1 MSKPYK
7 KHCSTSKKICE
18 LCGIKPRVIQDYE
31 LNDIELYPNFL
42 EPENFF
48 KLMKIKISQ
57 GFYQGMTFLHYANC
71 RPNRICETF
80 NDYLKILIDALKGQ
94 GRMNLTEVQSVINKI
109 KRSKWK
115 YEGDINAKII

>member
-1 MSKPYK
+1 MPKSYK
-7 KHCSTSKKICE
+7 RHCSTSKKICE

-48 KLMKIKISQ
+48 KLMKIKVPKV
-57 GFYQGMTFLHYANC
+57 FFLEMTLLKYINC
-71 RPNRICETF
+71 RRRKWCFTF
-80 NDYLKILIDALKGQ
+80 NDYLRVILAELQGQ

-109 KRSKWK
+109 RRSKWK
-115 YEGDINAKII
+115 YEGDN